1 MNILRR
7 VEPFLPPLV
16 GGLLIVV
23 VLIGL
28 IGTAIRNPQ
37 PHDIPVGLVGPAP
50 AVQQISSSFATA
62 APGAFQFTTYASEQD
77 ARAAI
82 DARTVD
88 GVLVLGAGDPQLIVA
103 GAAGDGAVGVI
114 TAAFTNVFKAQGKA
128 PTVETVHP
136 FASGD
141 AHGLILFFVVVATQI
156 STLAS
161 QAILLA
167 TAKAVSL
174 GLRLGFTVV
183 FGLLVGSTAMGMATW
198 IAGGYG
204 DGFWAAAG
212 LVALTS
218 MAIGSVV
225 GGLIRLLAAP
235 GISLA
240 ALLMVLSLVSS
251 GGPVGVPAP
260 AARAKESSPPLATT
274 SASPVLTAPP
284 SEPSQPRP
292 RSTRPWCSTISSPR
306 TPSFARPSG
315 FRSTRRSSF
324 QVWSRGGSTGSAT
337 GSFVSSWTPG
347 TLRPE
352 ARCSV

>member
-1 MNILRR
+1 M
-7 VEPFLPPLV
+7 
-16 GGLLIVV
+16 V

-128 PTVETVHP
+128 LTVETVHP

-141 AHGLILFFVVVATQI
+141 AHGLILFFVVVATLI

-174 GLRLGFTVV
+174 GLRLGFMVV

-235 GISLA
+235 GIGLA

-251 GGPVGVPAP
+251 GGPVGSQLLPDFYRALAP
-260 AARAKESSPPLATT
+260 WATAGELYSALRGALFFDGAALAT
-274 SASPVLTAPP
+274 PVGVLTGWLVVGVVLIGIGELAANRNR
-284 SEPSQPRP
+284 Q
-292 RSTRPWCSTISSPR
+292 
-306 TPSFARPSG
+306 AAVAG
-315 FRSTRRSSF
+315 
-324 QVWSRGGSTGSAT
+324 
-337 GSFVSSWTPG
+337 
-347 TLRPE
+347 
-352 ARCSV
+352 

>member
-28 IGTAIRNPQ
+28 IGTAIKNPQ

-77 ARAAI
+77 ARAAL
-82 DARTVD
+82 DARSVD
-88 GVLVLGAGDPQLIVA
+88 GVLILGSAGPHLVLA
-103 GAAGDGAVGVI
+103 GAAGDAATGVI
-114 TAAFTNVFKAQGKA
+114 TAAFTNVFKAQGA
-128 PTVETVHP
+128 VLTVETVHP

-141 AHGLILFFVVVATQI
+141 AHGLILFFVVVATLI

-161 QAILLA
+161 QALLLV
-167 TAKAVSL
+167 TGKGTGL
-174 GLRLGFTVV
+174 GLRLSFIVV
-183 FGLLVGSTAMGMATW
+183 FGALVGLTGIGMAAW

-204 DGFWAAAG
+204 DGSWAAAG
-212 LVALTS
+212 LVALAS

-225 GGLIRLLAAP
+225 AGLVRLLGPP
-235 GISLA
+235 GIGLA

-251 GGPVGVPAP
+251 GGPVGSQLLPDFYRALAP
-260 AARAKESSPPLATT
+260 GRQRASCTALCGERSSSAAQRW
-274 SASPVLTAPP
+274 
-284 SEPSQPRP
+284 R
-292 RSTRPWCSTISSPR
+292 
-306 TPSFARPSG
+306 
-315 FRSTRRSSF
+315 RRSRF
-324 QVWSRGGSTGSAT
+324 
-337 GSFVSSWTPG
+337 
-347 TLRPE
+347 
-352 ARCSV
+352 

>member
-28 IGTAIRNPQ
+28 IGTAIKNPQ

-82 DARTVD
+82 DARTID

-114 TAAFTNVFKAQGKA
+114 TAAFTNVFTAQGKA
-128 PTVETVHP
+128 LSVETVHP

-141 AHGLILFFVVVATQI
+141 AHGLILFFVVVATLI

-174 GLRLGFTVV
+174 GLRLGFIVV
-183 FGLLVGSTAMGMATW
+183 FGVLIGLTAMGMATW

-235 GISLA
+235 GIGLA

-251 GGPVGVPAP
+251 GGPVGSQLLPDFYRALAP
-260 AARAKESSPPLATT
+260 WATAGELYSALRGALFFDGAAVAT
-274 SASPVLTAPP
+274 PVGVLTGWLVVGVVLIGIGELAANRNRKAPV
-284 SEPSQPRP
+284 
-292 RSTRPWCSTISSPR
+292 
-306 TPSFARPSG
+306 AG
-315 FRSTRRSSF
+315 
-324 QVWSRGGSTGSAT
+324 
-337 GSFVSSWTPG
+337 
-347 TLRPE
+347 
-352 ARCSV
+352 